1 MQKKMYGIEA
11 KTKNMFDFDE
21 TARRLQIL
29 GCFVQ
34 TVQFEQQNVENKRE
48 F

>member
-21 TARRLQIL
+21 TARRLQTL
-29 GCFVQ
+29 GCFVLN
-34 TVQFEQQNVENKRE
+34 TQFEQQNGENKRE